1 MCIVMLLGIDLE
13 SHLYLCI
20 FVWLSISST
29 AMDVMDAMD
38 AQVVLAVLPSVRPGV
53 CRVLCV
59 EVRFKIIFKNVCC
72 NALLFE
78 MSVGC
83 FPVVMSFCF

>member
-1 MCIVMLLGIDLE
+1 MCIAMLLGIDLA

-59 EVRFKIIFKNVCC
+59 EVRFKIIFKNKICC
-72 NALLFE
+72 
-78 MSVGC
+78 
-83 FPVVMSFCF
+83 